1 MEGKMARP
9 PQNTGSFRFA
19 GPLSVDNGKA
29 EVGAIQNNAGKA
41 VDGLPTRMAN
51 LRAFPARG
59 VREKRAQV
67 SPFGT
72 PFHG

>member
-9 PQNTGSFRFA
+9 PQNTGSFRLA

-41 VDGLPTRMAN
+41 AD
-51 LRAFPARG
+51 
-59 VREKRAQV
+59 
-67 SPFGT
+67 
-72 PFHG
+72 